1 MNVNYYFQHF
11 MIPIVCILILIVTRY
26 FYANT
31 KLTVITSQV
40 TKKIISHHSE

>member
-31 KLTVITSQV
+31 KFTVITSQV
-40 TKKIISHHSE
+40 IKKIISHHSK